1 MSTAHTAAQVTP
13 QTTPQ
18 TIPLSAVTWFELPAR
33 DLDRAQRFYET
44 LLQVRL
50 RRESMGP
57 VRTLAV
63 FPYAAPGVGG
73 CLMNAPDL
81 APAADGGGALVYLD
95 TGRAGLDAAL
105 ARLPSAGGRQLGPK
119 VTLPAGMGEFAHI
132 EDSEGN
138 RVGLHA
144 DA

>member
-1 MSTAHTAAQVTP
+1 MSTAHTAAQ
-13 QTTPQ
+13 TTPQ
-18 TIPLSAVTWFELPAR
+18 TPPLSAVTWFELPAR